1 MKAFHAYDIR
11 GVFGVDLT
19 TELAYKVAYFI
30 PELLNTKKVLVGRD
44 MRLSSPALHG
54 AVLKGLQDAGAD
66 VWDLGLSTTPLVYYT
81 TARHGFEAS
90 IQITASHNPKED
102 NGLKVSR
109 AEALPVGLDS
119 GLGTIQKWI
128 EEERPIPVAE
138 VRGEVHGMDVRKEY
152 VDFLNSF
159 KKDFSNLK
167 IAMDCSNGMASIFVH
182 DIFGY
187 QPAYLYDTLDGSF
200 PNHEANPFVPENIV
214 DLQKL
219 VIEKHCDIG
228 VIYDGDA
235 DRVMFIDETGKFI
248 APDLIIALLG
258 DYFIKE
264 RGEKGIVLQDI
275 RSSKS
280 VPEYLEPLGAKVEM
294 WRVGRAYA
302 APKLREL
309 GGVWGGEVAGHYY
322 FRDFFYCDSG
332 LLASILVLNI
342 VADLKR
348 KRKSFSKMMAKIK
361 RYENSGEL
369 NFRVEDKPAAM
380 NALKSYFESLDTPVA
395 EYDFDGYRVEF
406 KDWWFNVRPSNT
418 EPYLR
423 FLCEAT
429 SLDLLEKR
437 IAEARS
443 IIGRFA

>member
-128 EEERPIPVAE
+128 EEERPMPVAE

-159 KKDFSNLK
+159 KKDFW
-167 IAMDCSNGMASIFVH
+167 IAM
-182 DIFGY
+182 
-187 QPAYLYDTLDGSF
+187 
-200 PNHEANPFVPENIV
+200 
-214 DLQKL
+214 
-219 VIEKHCDIG
+219 
-228 VIYDGDA
+228 
-235 DRVMFIDETGKFI
+235 
-248 APDLIIALLG
+248 
-258 DYFIKE
+258 
-264 RGEKGIVLQDI
+264 
-275 RSSKS
+275 
-280 VPEYLEPLGAKVEM
+280 
-294 WRVGRAYA
+294 
-302 APKLREL
+302 
-309 GGVWGGEVAGHYY
+309 
-322 FRDFFYCDSG
+322 
-332 LLASILVLNI
+332 
-342 VADLKR
+342 
-348 KRKSFSKMMAKIK
+348 
-361 RYENSGEL
+361 
-369 NFRVEDKPAAM
+369 
-380 NALKSYFESLDTPVA
+380 
-395 EYDFDGYRVEF
+395 
-406 KDWWFNVRPSNT
+406 
-418 EPYLR
+418 
-423 FLCEAT
+423 
-429 SLDLLEKR
+429 
-437 IAEARS
+437 
-443 IIGRFA
+443 